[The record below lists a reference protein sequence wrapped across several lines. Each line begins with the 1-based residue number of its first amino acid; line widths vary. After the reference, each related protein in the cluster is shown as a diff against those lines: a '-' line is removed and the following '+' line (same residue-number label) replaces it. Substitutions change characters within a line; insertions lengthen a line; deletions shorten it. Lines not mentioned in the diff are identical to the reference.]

1 MPIHPFIIVCVLLFT
16 VFFGVVAWTGRIS
29 MGWGWVLLD
38 RRTHPREFWV
48 VFFAFLALVAWQ
60 SRNLPDMIER
70 VATINAKQKQTISQ
84 P

>member
-1 MPIHPFIIVCVLLFT
+1 MPIHPFIVVCVLIIT
-16 VFFGVVAWTGRIS
+16 VFFGVIAWTGKIS

-48 VFFAFLALVAWQ
+48 VFFAFLALTAWQ
-60 SRNLPDMIER
+60 MRNLPDMLDW
-70 VATINAKQKQTISQ
+70 VAAANAKKKEMIRQ